1 MLEVGTN
8 DGAGLVIIG
17 DALNVSSAAGKHQ
30 HDRHGQGQG
39 HDDLH
44 VPEFSSQS
52 GGGGWRLLSLD
63 LPECSEDL
71 DATSLAQCV
80 KADGQERR
88 EFVGREARRAGL
100 PYEQLWGDS
109 SSFDYSAL
117 GRVDVWWID
126 GAHDY
131 AHVRHEALSAA
142 RQGARLILFHDA
154 DLPEVLQAAVDA
166 LTSPTPSHTGAAT
179 MHQSSS
185 FSSLSPFAPSRP
197 STSSFSASE
206 YSVHYVFDTRIAY
219 ALRRS

>member
-1 MLEVGTN
+1 M
-8 DGAGLVIIG
+8 IIG
-17 DALNVSSAAGKHQ
+17 DALNVSRQASAAGKHQ
-30 HDRHGQGQG
+30 QDRRWHGQR
-39 HDDLH
+39 HHDLH
-44 VPEFSSQS
+44 VPEGSSQS

-63 LPECSEDL
+63 LPECWEDL

-109 SSFDYSAL
+109 RSFDYSAL

-131 AHVRHEALSAA
+131 RHVRHEALSAA

-154 DLPEVLQAAVDA
+154 DLPDVLQAAVDA
-166 LTSPTPSHTGAAT
+166 LTSPTTSDTDAAT
-179 MHQSSS
+179 LHQSSS
-185 FSSLSPFAPSRP
+185 SSSLPPVSRSSP
-197 STSSFSASE
+197 STSSFPVSD